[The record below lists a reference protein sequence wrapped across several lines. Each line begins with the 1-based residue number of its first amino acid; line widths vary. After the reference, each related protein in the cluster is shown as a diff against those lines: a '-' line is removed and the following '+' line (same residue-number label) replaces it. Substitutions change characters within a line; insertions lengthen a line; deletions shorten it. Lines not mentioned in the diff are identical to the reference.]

1 MNFPPVKKPY
11 FSEDPKRESFWVK
24 FLLGVMVI
32 SSAILIIA
40 WPQTRSLELIVAL
53 QQWRIFPV
61 EFILRVFTFLGDDEF
76 YMIFFSVLIWCFN
89 KTLGFWGAFVLLT
102 SGTLSNL
109 IKDVTLLERPPVEG
123 VTHPEGSYAHAF
135 PSGHTLTAVTVWGY
149 LAVRLKNKVFWIWTI
164 AAVVII
170 AISRMILGYHYLGD
184 ILGGLALGIAFLLF
198 FLWLSNLF
206 AGKGWIEKFTT
217 PALLVLSIAVPVLLV
232 AVLPGSDPPKV
243 LGYLAGASFGYII
256 EKEKIQAVVKSSLPA
271 QILKVLLGLAV
282 LFGIIIGLGGILPSA
297 ATHLGFIRYALGGV
311 WVTLGAPALFIYLRL
326 SVKEQSG

>member
-11 FSEDPKRESFWVK
+11 FSEDPKYESFWIK
-24 FLLGVMVI
+24 FLLALTVI
-32 SSAILIIA
+32 SAAVLVLA
-40 WPQTRSLELIVAL
+40 WPQTRNLELIVAL
-53 QQWRIFPV
+53 QQWRIAPV
-61 EFILRVFTFLGDDEF
+61 EFIFRVFTFLGDDEF

-109 IKDVTLLERPPVEG
+109 IKDLTLLERPPIEG

-149 LAVRLKNKVFWIWTI
+149 LAVRLKNRAFWIWTF

-170 AISRMILGYHYLGD
+170 AFSRMVLGYHYLGD

-198 FLWLSNLF
+198 FLWLSSIF
-206 AGKGWIEKFTT
+206 AEKGWIEKFSI
-217 PALLVLSIAVPVLLV
+217 PILLILSIVVPVFLTT
-232 AVLPGSDPPKV
+232 VLPGSDPPKV

-256 EKEKIQAVVKSSLPA
+256 EKEKIKASLKNVLPA

-282 LFGIIIGLGGILPSA
+282 LFGIIIGLGGLLPSA
-297 ATHLGFIRYALGGV
+297 VTYLGFIRYALGGV
-311 WVTLGAPALFIYLRL
+311 WVTLGAPALFVYLRL
-326 SVKEQSG
+326 SVKMKG